1 MNARWAAAAAG
12 VAFFCVRGGAVPPP
26 GAGPGGEADALSA
39 RFWIER
45 AAELLESEGLSA
57 GRIAEA
63 AAALDTA
70 LEFVPAGP
78 DYWYLRALTVLHAG
92 SAERAPPAAEAG
104 MPEAAAAPP
113 AGTPEV
119 RPPGAAPPAAEIS
132 EAAEAPGAPAAPPA
146 GPFQEGRPQQ
156 EPFPLNRNI
165 GFVREAYNFARGGLS
180 AEASGE
186 SGFDSAP
193 PPPSPDASS
202 FHSSSRSRAAA
213 AASPP
218 LVPFGRR
225 ALLFAE
231 LSLRLKEYRGYLE
244 AYDGWPPGEID
255 DPGLLYAAAR
265 SALYLGLDERAASL
279 ARRGEA
285 LSSPEDSLSDFGARF
300 THPRSEF
307 RALAAAAG
315 NEEAIAGLPSAR
327 RRWGEALEGALEPWI
342 LSGRIPLN
350 PGDALNSLIHPEL
363 LGAGLHLAGAPSAG
377 APSAGAPSAEAPPI
391 PERYFSDLSLARKFF
406 EHDELTERFAGF
418 TGTLLEDSNYDGFPE
433 ERIEMVNGLPME
445 RRIDTDQDGLDE
457 WEILYDGGEPV
468 RIRVNPGPSGGRLT
482 VNYDAKAYPELLS
495 MVSRDSPITGDAFF
509 PPGRFSWDP
518 SNGSVTF
525 GDLQPPDWDDAAL
538 MSRVSRIRIT
548 ADELDDPGE
557 AAGIGRVRGEA
568 VTWLESGYPVRALEL
583 RYSPGERDNP
593 IWIRE
598 LIYEDGR
605 IAAGRRSFRHRS
617 DDPSRRIWELYER
630 YEGGRLIGLA
640 WDPGM
645 SGSPAYLK
653 DWALK
658 SYLEIQAWDIDA
670 DGWMDARRFLIAGDR
685 ASSAELFITEA
696 SSDDLFPWRPGD
708 WRPWE

>member
-1 MNARWAAAAAG
+1 MNARWAAAAG

-26 GAGPGGEADALSA
+26 GAGLEGGADALSA

-45 AAELLESEGLSA
+45 AADLLESDGLSA

-70 LEFVPAGP
+70 VEFVPAGP

-92 SAERAPPAAEAG
+92 SAERAPPAAE
-104 MPEAAAAPP
+104 
-113 AGTPEV
+113 
-119 RPPGAAPPAAEIS
+119 IS
-132 EAAEAPGAPAAPPA
+132 EAAEAAEAGTSKAAAPPA
-146 GPFQEGRPQQ
+146 DPFQEGRPQQ
-156 EPFPLNRNI
+156 EPFPLNRDI
-165 GFVREAYNFARGGLS
+165 GFVREAYNFALRGLS

-193 PPPSPDASS
+193 PPSPPDASS
-202 FHSSSRSRAAA
+202 FHSSSRYSSRSPAAA
-213 AASPP
+213 AASPT
-218 LVPFGRR
+218 LLPFGRR

-265 SALYLGLDERAASL
+265 SALYLGLDERAAAL

-285 LSSPEDSLSDFGARF
+285 LSSPGDSLSGFGARF

-342 LSGRIPLN
+342 LSGRIPLS

-363 LGAGLHLAGAPSAG
+363 LGAGLHLAGAPPAG
-377 APSAGAPSAEAPPI
+377 VPPAETPPI

-418 TGTLLEDSNYDGFPE
+418 TGILLEDSNYDGFPE
-433 ERIEMVNGLPME
+433 ERIEMVNGRPME

-468 RIRVNPGPSGGRLT
+468 RIRANPGPSGGRLT
-482 VNYDAKAYPELLS
+482 VNYDAKAYPEVLS

-518 SNGSVTF
+518 SDGGVTF
-525 GDLQPPDWDDAAL
+525 GDLQPPDWDDAVL

-605 IAAGRRSFRHRS
+605 IAAGRRSFRHRP

-670 DGWMDARRFLIAGDR
+670 DGWMDARRFLIAGAR
-685 ASSAELFITEA
+685 VSSAELFITEA
-696 SSDDLFPWRPGD
+696 SSDDLLPWRPGD

>member
-1 MNARWAAAAAG
+1 MNARWAAAAG

-26 GAGPGGEADALSA
+26 GAGLEGGADALSA

-45 AAELLESEGLSA
+45 AADLLESDGLSA

-70 LEFVPAGP
+70 VEFVPAGP

-92 SAERAPPAAEAG
+92 SAERAPPAAE
-104 MPEAAAAPP
+104 
-113 AGTPEV
+113 
-119 RPPGAAPPAAEIS
+119 IS
-132 EAAEAPGAPAAPPA
+132 EAAEAAEAGTSKAAAPPA
-146 GPFQEGRPQQ
+146 DPFQEGRPQQ
-156 EPFPLNRNI
+156 EPFPLNRDI
-165 GFVREAYNFARGGLS
+165 GFVREAYNFALRGLS

-193 PPPSPDASS
+193 PPSSPDASS
-202 FHSSSRSRAAA
+202 FHSSSRYSSRSPAAA
-213 AASPP
+213 AASPT
-218 LVPFGRR
+218 LLPFGRR

-265 SALYLGLDERAASL
+265 SALYLGLDERAAAL

-285 LSSPEDSLSDFGARF
+285 LSSPGDSLSGFGARF

-342 LSGRIPLN
+342 LSGRIPLS

-363 LGAGLHLAGAPSAG
+363 LGAGLHLAGAPPAG
-377 APSAGAPSAEAPPI
+377 VPPAETPPI

-418 TGTLLEDSNYDGFPE
+418 TGILLEDSNYDGFPE
-433 ERIEMVNGLPME
+433 ERIEMVNGRPME

-468 RIRVNPGPSGGRLT
+468 RIRANPGPSGGRLT
-482 VNYDAKAYPELLS
+482 VNYDAKAYPEVLS

-518 SNGSVTF
+518 SDGGVTF
-525 GDLQPPDWDDAAL
+525 GDLQPPDWDDAVL

-605 IAAGRRSFRHRS
+605 IAAGRRSFRHRP

-670 DGWMDARRFLIAGDR
+670 DGWMDARRFLIAGAR
-685 ASSAELFITEA
+685 VSSAELFITEA
-696 SSDDLFPWRPGD
+696 SSDDLLPWRPGD

>member
-1 MNARWAAAAAG
+1 MNARWAAAAG
-12 VAFFCVRGGAVPPP
+12 VAFFCVSGGAVPPP
-26 GAGPGGEADALSA
+26 GAGLEGGADALSA
-39 RFWIER
+39 RFWLER
-45 AAELLESEGLSA
+45 AADLLESDGLSA

-78 DYWYLRALTVLHAG
+78 DYWYLKALTVLHAG
-92 SAERAPPAAEAG
+92 SAERAPPAFET
-104 MPEAAAAPP
+104 AAAA
-113 AGTPEV
+113 
-119 RPPGAAPPAAEIS
+119 PAAEIS
-132 EAAEAPGAPAAPPA
+132 EAAEAAEAGMPEAAPPA
-146 GPFQEGRPQQ
+146 GPSQEGRPQQ
-156 EPFPLNRNI
+156 EPFPLNRDI
-165 GFVREAYNFARGGLS
+165 GFVREAYNFARRGLR

-202 FHSSSRSRAAA
+202 FHSSSRFSSRSRAAA

-255 DPGLLYAAAR
+255 HPGLLYAAAR
-265 SALYLGLDERAASL
+265 SALYLGLDERAAAL

-285 LSSPEDSLSDFGARF
+285 LSSPGDSLSGFGARF

-377 APSAGAPSAEAPPI
+377 APPAEAPPI

-433 ERIEMVNGLPME
+433 ERIEMVNGRPME

-468 RIRVNPGPSGGRLT
+468 RIRLNPGPSGGRLT
-482 VNYDAKAYPELLS
+482 VNYDVKAYPEVLS

-583 RYSPGERDNP
+583 RCSPGERDNP

-605 IAAGRRSFRHRS
+605 IAAGRRSFRHRPN
-617 DDPSRRIWELYER
+617 DPSRRIWELYER

-685 ASSAELFITEA
+685 VSSAELFITEA
-696 SSDDLFPWRPGD
+696 SSDDLLPWRPGD

>member
-1 MNARWAAAAAG
+1 MNARWAAAAG

-26 GAGPGGEADALSA
+26 GAGLEGGADALSA

-45 AAELLESEGLSA
+45 AADLLESDGLAA

-70 LEFVPAGP
+70 VEFVPAGP

-92 SAERAPPAAEAG
+92 SAERAPPAAE
-104 MPEAAAAPP
+104 
-113 AGTPEV
+113 
-119 RPPGAAPPAAEIS
+119 IS
-132 EAAEAPGAPAAPPA
+132 EAAEAAEAGTSKAAAPPA
-146 GPFQEGRPQQ
+146 DPFQEGRPQQ
-156 EPFPLNRNI
+156 EPFPLNRDI
-165 GFVREAYNFARGGLS
+165 GFVREAYNFALRGLS

-193 PPPSPDASS
+193 PPSSPDASS
-202 FHSSSRSRAAA
+202 FHSSSRYSSRSPAAA
-213 AASPP
+213 AASPT
-218 LVPFGRR
+218 LLPFGRR

-265 SALYLGLDERAASL
+265 SALYLGLDERAAAL

-285 LSSPEDSLSDFGARF
+285 LSSPGDSLSGFGARF

-342 LSGRIPLN
+342 LSGRIPLS

-363 LGAGLHLAGAPSAG
+363 LGAGLHLAGAPPAG
-377 APSAGAPSAEAPPI
+377 VPPAETPPI

-418 TGTLLEDSNYDGFPE
+418 TGILLEDSNYDGFPE
-433 ERIEMVNGLPME
+433 ERIEMVNGRPME

-468 RIRVNPGPSGGRLT
+468 RIRANPGPSGGRLT
-482 VNYDAKAYPELLS
+482 VNYDAKAYPEVLS

-518 SNGSVTF
+518 SDGGVTF
-525 GDLQPPDWDDAAL
+525 GDLQPPDWDDAVL

-605 IAAGRRSFRHRS
+605 IAAGRRSFRHRP

-670 DGWMDARRFLIAGDR
+670 DGWMDARRFLIAGAR
-685 ASSAELFITEA
+685 VSSAELFITEA
-696 SSDDLFPWRPGD
+696 SSDDLLPWRPGD

>member
-78 DYWYLRALTVLHAG
+78 DYWYLKALTVLHAG
-92 SAERAPPAAEAG
+92 SAERAPPAG
-104 MPEAAAAPP
+104 S

-146 GPFQEGRPQQ
+146 GPFQGGRPQQ

-265 SALYLGLDERAASL
+265 SALYLGLDERAAAL

-285 LSSPEDSLSDFGARF
+285 LSSPGDSLSGFGARF

-377 APSAGAPSAEAPPI
+377 APPAEGPPI

-418 TGTLLEDSNYDGFPE
+418 TGTLLADSNYDGFPE
-433 ERIEMVNGLPME
+433 ERIEMVNGRPME

-495 MVSRDSPITGDAFF
+495 MVSSDSPITGDAFF

-696 SSDDLFPWRPGD
+696 SSDDLLPWRPGD

>member
-1 MNARWAAAAAG
+1 MNAGWAAAAVRAA
-12 VAFFCVRGGAVPPP
+12 VFCVLAGAAPPRGA
-26 GAGPGGEADALSA
+26 AREGEADVLSA
-39 RFWIER
+39 RFWMER
-45 AAELLESEGLSA
+45 AADLLESDGLSA
-57 GRIAEA
+57 GGIAEA

-92 SAERAPPAAEAG
+92 SAERAPPAFER
-104 MPEAAAAPP
+104 AAAPAGAVPAAEAPGVP
-113 AGTPEV
+113 AGSAGAPEV
-119 RPPGAAPPAAEIS
+119 RPPGAAAPSAGAA
-132 EAAEAPGAPAAPPA
+132 PA
-146 GPFQEGRPQQ
+146 GPFQGGRPQQ
-156 EPFPLNRNI
+156 APFPLNRDI
-165 GFVREAYNFARGGLS
+165 GFVREAYNFARRGLS

-202 FHSSSRSRAAA
+202 FHSSSRSSSRSRAAA

-265 SALYLGLDERAASL
+265 SALYLGLDERAAAL

-285 LSSPEDSLSDFGARF
+285 LSSPGDSLSGFGARF

-363 LGAGLHLAGAPSAG
+363 LGAGLHLAGAP
-377 APSAGAPSAEAPPI
+377 PAEAPLI

-433 ERIEMVNGLPME
+433 ERIEMVNGRPME

-518 SNGSVTF
+518 SDGGVTF
-525 GDLQPPDWDDAAL
+525 GELQPPDWDDAAL

-685 ASSAELFITEA
+685 VSSAELFITEA
-696 SSDDLFPWRPGD
+696 SSDDLLPWRPGD

>member
-1 MNARWAAAAAG
+1 MNAGWAAAAVRAA
-12 VAFFCVRGGAVPPP
+12 VFCVLIGAAPPP
-26 GAGPGGEADALSA
+26 GAAREGEADVLSA
-39 RFWIER
+39 RFWMER
-45 AAELLESEGLSA
+45 AAELLESDGLSA

-92 SAERAPPAAEAG
+92 SAEAAPPAGAVPAAEAG
-104 MPEAAAAPP
+104 MPKAAAA
-113 AGTPEV
+113 
-119 RPPGAAPPAAEIS
+119 PAAEIS
-132 EAAEAPGAPAAPPA
+132 EAAEAGMPGAAAAGAPGVRPPGAAAPA
-146 GPFQEGRPQQ
+146 GPFQGGRPQQ
-156 EPFPLNRNI
+156 EPFPLNRDI
-165 GFVREAYNFARGGLS
+165 GFVREAYNFARRGLS

-202 FHSSSRSRAAA
+202 FHSPSRSRAAA

-265 SALYLGLDERAASL
+265 SALYLGLDERAAAL

-285 LSSPEDSLSDFGARF
+285 LSSPGDSLSGFGARF

-363 LGAGLHLAGAPSAG
+363 LGAGLHLAGVP
-377 APSAGAPSAEAPPI
+377 PAEAPLMPR
-391 PERYFSDLSLARKFF
+391 RYFSDLSLARKFF

-418 TGTLLEDSNYDGFPE
+418 TGTLLEDTNYDGFPE
-433 ERIEMVNGLPME
+433 ERIEMVNGRPME

-482 VNYDAKAYPELLS
+482 VNYDAKAYPEVIS

-518 SNGSVTF
+518 SDGGVTF
-525 GDLQPPDWDDAAL
+525 GELQPPDWDDAAL

-557 AAGIGRVRGEA
+557 AAGIGPVRGEA

-583 RYSPGERDNP
+583 RCSPGERDNP

-685 ASSAELFITEA
+685 VSSAELFITEA
-696 SSDDLFPWRPGD
+696 SSDDLLPWRPGD

>member
-1 MNARWAAAAAG
+1 MNAGWAAAAVRAA
-12 VAFFCVRGGAVPPP
+12 VFCVLVGAAPPP
-26 GAGPGGEADALSA
+26 GAAREGEADVLSA
-39 RFWIER
+39 RFWMER
-45 AAELLESEGLSA
+45 AAELLESDGLSA

-92 SAERAPPAAEAG
+92 SADGAPPAFETAGAPPAAEAG
-104 MPEAAAAPP
+104 MPGAGAPAAEGPGAP
-113 AGTPEV
+113 AGAAGAPGV
-119 RPPGAAPPAAEIS
+119 RPPGAAS
-132 EAAEAPGAPAAPPA
+132 PA
-146 GPFQEGRPQQ
+146 GPFQGGRPQQ
-156 EPFPLNRNI
+156 ELLPLNRDI
-165 GFVREAYNFARGGLS
+165 GFVREAYNFARRGLS

-265 SALYLGLDERAASL
+265 SALYLGLDERAAAL

-285 LSSPEDSLSDFGARF
+285 LSSPGDSLSGFGARF

-363 LGAGLHLAGAPSAG
+363 LGAGLHLAGVP
-377 APSAGAPSAEAPPI
+377 PAEGPPI

-418 TGTLLEDSNYDGFPE
+418 TGTLLEDTNYDGFPE
-433 ERIEMVNGLPME
+433 ERIEMVNGRPME

-495 MVSRDSPITGDAFF
+495 MVSRNSPITGDAFF

-518 SNGSVTF
+518 SDGGVTF
-525 GDLQPPDWDDAAL
+525 GALQPPDWDDAAL

-685 ASSAELFITEA
+685 VSSAELFITEA
-696 SSDDLFPWRPGD
+696 SSDDLLPWRPGD

>member
-1 MNARWAAAAAG
+1 MGLGCLRGARRVNARWAAAAAG
-12 VAFFCVRGGAVPPP
+12 VAFVCVSGGAVPPP
-26 GAGPGGEADALSA
+26 GAGLEGGADALSA

-45 AAELLESEGLSA
+45 AAELLESDGLSA

-92 SAERAPPAAEAG
+92 SAERAPPAESAG
-104 MPEAAAAPP
+104 I
-113 AGTPEV
+113 PEV
-119 RPPGAAPPAAEIS
+119 RPPGAQ
-132 EAAEAPGAPAAPPA
+132 PPA

-265 SALYLGLDERAASL
+265 SALYLGLDERAAAL

-285 LSSPEDSLSDFGARF
+285 LSSPGDSLSGFGARF

-342 LSGRIPLN
+342 LSGRIPLK

-363 LGAGLHLAGAPSAG
+363 LGAGLHLAGASP
-377 APSAGAPSAEAPPI
+377 AEGPPI

-433 ERIEMVNGLPME
+433 ERIEMVNGRPME

-685 ASSAELFITEA
+685 VSSAELFITEA
-696 SSDDLFPWRPGD
+696 SSDDLLPWRPGD

>member
-1 MNARWAAAAAG
+1 MNARWAAAAG
-12 VAFFCVRGGAVPPP
+12 VAFFCVSGGAVPPP
-26 GAGPGGEADALSA
+26 GAGLEGEADVLSA
-39 RFWIER
+39 RFWMER
-45 AAELLESEGLSA
+45 AAELLESDGLSA

-92 SAERAPPAAEAG
+92 SAERAPPAG
-104 MPEAAAAPP
+104 SAA
-113 AGTPEV
+113 
-119 RPPGAAPPAAEIS
+119 S
-132 EAAEAPGAPAAPPA
+132 PA

-156 EPFPLNRNI
+156 EPFPLNRDI
-165 GFVREAYNFARGGLS
+165 GFVREAYNFALRGLS

-186 SGFDSAP
+186 SVFDSAS

-202 FHSSSRSRAAA
+202 FHSPSRFRAAA

-265 SALYLGLDERAASL
+265 SALYLGLDERAAAL

-285 LSSPEDSLSDFGARF
+285 LSSPGDSLSGFGARF

-377 APSAGAPSAEAPPI
+377 APPAEGPPI

-433 ERIEMVNGLPME
+433 ERIEMVNGRPME

-518 SNGSVTF
+518 SDGGVTF
-525 GDLQPPDWDDAAL
+525 GALQPPDWDDAAL

-557 AAGIGRVRGEA
+557 AAGIGPVRGEA

-685 ASSAELFITEA
+685 VSSAELFITEA
-696 SSDDLFPWRPGD
+696 SSDDLLPWRPGD

>member
-1 MNARWAAAAAG
+1 MNARWAAAAG
-12 VAFFCVRGGAVPPP
+12 VAFFCGRGGAVPPP

-39 RFWIER
+39 RFWLER
-45 AAELLESEGLSA
+45 AAELLESDGLSA

-92 SAERAPPAAEAG
+92 SAERAPPAG
-104 MPEAAAAPP
+104 S

-146 GPFQEGRPQQ
+146 GPFQGGRPQQ
-156 EPFPLNRNI
+156 EPFPLNRDI

-186 SGFDSAP
+186 SGFDSASP
-193 PPPSPDASS
+193 PPYPDTSS
-202 FHSSSRSRAAA
+202 FHSLSRSSSRSSSRSRAAA

-265 SALYLGLDERAASL
+265 SALYLGLDERAAAL

-285 LSSPEDSLSDFGARF
+285 LSSPGDSLSGFGARF

-377 APSAGAPSAEAPPI
+377 APPAEGPPI

-418 TGTLLEDSNYDGFPE
+418 TGTLLADSNYDGFPE
-433 ERIEMVNGLPME
+433 ERIEMVNGRPME

-495 MVSRDSPITGDAFF
+495 MVSSDSPITGDAFF

-605 IAAGRRSFRHRS
+605 IAAGRRSFRHRL

-696 SSDDLFPWRPGD
+696 SSDDLLPWRPGD

>member
-1 MNARWAAAAAG
+1 MNARWAAAAG
-12 VAFFCVRGGAVPPP
+12 VAFFCVSGGAVPPP
-26 GAGPGGEADALSA
+26 GGAPGGEADALSA
-39 RFWIER
+39 RFWLER
-45 AAELLESEGLSA
+45 AAELLESDGLSA

-92 SAERAPPAAEAG
+92 SAERAPPAFE
-104 MPEAAAAPP
+104 
-113 AGTPEV
+113 T
-119 RPPGAAPPAAEIS
+119 
-132 EAAEAPGAPAAPPA
+132 A

-156 EPFPLNRNI
+156 DPFPLNRDI
-165 GFVREAYNFARGGLS
+165 GFVREAYNFALRGLS
-180 AEASGE
+180 AQASGE
-186 SGFDSAP
+186 SGFDSAS

-202 FHSSSRSRAAA
+202 FHSSSRYSSRSRAAA
-213 AASPP
+213 AVSPP

-265 SALYLGLDERAASL
+265 SALYLGLDERAAAL

-285 LSSPEDSLSDFGARF
+285 LSLPGDSLSGFGARF

-342 LSGRIPLN
+342 LSGRILLN

-363 LGAGLHLAGAPSAG
+363 LGAGLHLAGAPPAG
-377 APSAGAPSAEAPPI
+377 APPAETPLI

-433 ERIEMVNGLPME
+433 ERIEMVNGRPME

-557 AAGIGRVRGEA
+557 AAGIGRLRGEA

-598 LIYEDGR
+598 IIYEDGR

-630 YEGGRLIGLA
+630 YEGGRLIALA

-685 ASSAELFITEA
+685 VSSAELFITEA
-696 SSDDLFPWRPGD
+696 SSDDLLPWRPGD